1 MRYLRV
7 TARSARRRPWGH
19 APGTAMVEFTL
30 VVPIL
35 AVIISLVFFF
45 GWALMRKHQVIVADR
60 YAAWRRIETGRWPE
74 ADELNE
80 LFFAGKAV
88 DVALGGAATN
98 PRTASELAD
107 AASDLNRRSGALAA
121 ELLLDRFPAGR
132 RARVSARF
140 RAHQA
145 LWQREDLIRY
155 IHSRHG
161 REGIT
166 WRRDEVRPWRVLRD
180 QFYLELDEAL
190 RRVPAPG
197 DGMAQMIRGLYLA
210 HW

>member
-1 MRYLRV
+1 MAKQKKAPLYRLGKEIRIRKV
-7 TARSARRRPWGH
+7 TDH
-19 APGTAMVEFTL
+19 TFTYFGTNRNWPQVGITL
-30 VVPIL
+30 MGDHQRTN
-35 AVIISLVFFF
+35 A
-45 GWALMRKHQVIVADR
+45 AL
-60 YAAWRRIETGRWPE
+60 
-74 ADELNE
+74 
-80 LFFAGKAV
+80 
-88 DVALGGAATN
+88 ALG
-98 PRTASELAD
+98 
-107 AASDLNRRSGALAA
+107 AA

-197 DGMAQMIRGLYLA
+197 DGMAQMIRELYLA